1 MRLAYFTRCSRVRTM
16 VGWLMPR
23 GLVACRRGAAAVEF
37 ALASIPLVM
46 MILGFVATNSVFLAL
61 STMQGSTLNAAML
74 MSSGQITS
82 FQSRAVTCSSSL
94 GTTTAEYYAC
104 QGLPSWATFTVTA
117 SESCSSPATVT
128 VSLSGTGSAI
138 ADTYGFFAG
147 RNVSAQ
153 SVMMKQGTCP

>member
-104 QGLPSWATFTVTA
+104 QG
-117 SESCSSPATVT
+117 
-128 VSLSGTGSAI
+128 
-138 ADTYGFFAG
+138 
-147 RNVSAQ
+147 
-153 SVMMKQGTCP
+153 